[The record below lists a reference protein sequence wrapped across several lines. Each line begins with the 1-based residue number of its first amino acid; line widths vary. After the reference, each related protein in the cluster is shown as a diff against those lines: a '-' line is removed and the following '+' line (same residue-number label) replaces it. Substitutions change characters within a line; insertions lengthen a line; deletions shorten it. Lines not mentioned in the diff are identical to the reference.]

1 MADAPTAI
9 TAARFSITVDGYE
22 IASFSELQGISTEI
36 KTVEFIESGDQRSR
50 PDQHPRQPVLAQLV
64 LKRAQTTDPQMWAW
78 HEAARFGEMG
88 AARKS
93 CSLVM
98 YDAAGKPVARYHL
111 ENAWPSKIE
120 LGALRAGSA
129 EVLTETVTIVC
140 DHLQRVAGMS
150 TALSSV
156 PSAAERAADHQVPV
170 HAAPRAT
177 STGAAR
183 CTARA

>member
-1 MADAPTAI
+1 MADAPQAI

-22 IASFSELQGISTEI
+22 IASFSELQGIRTEI
-36 KTVEFIESGDQRSR
+36 KTVEFVESGDRGLVQTTI
-50 PDQHPRQPVLAQLV
+50 PANPVLAQLV
-64 LKRAQTTDPQMWAW
+64 LKRAQTTDPQMWTW

-98 YDAAGKPVARYHL
+98 YDASGKPVARYHL

-129 EVLTETVTIVC
+129 EVLTETITIVC
-140 DHLQRVAGMS
+140 DHLQRVA
-150 TALSSV
+150 A
-156 PSAAERAADHQVPV
+156 
-170 HAAPRAT
+170 
-177 STGAAR
+177 
-183 CTARA
+183 